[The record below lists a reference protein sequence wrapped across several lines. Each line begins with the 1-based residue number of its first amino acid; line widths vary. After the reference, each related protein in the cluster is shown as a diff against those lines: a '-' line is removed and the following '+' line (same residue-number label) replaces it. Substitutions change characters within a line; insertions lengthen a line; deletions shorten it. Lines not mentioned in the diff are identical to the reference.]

1 MKRFLISLLVLILT
15 AGTLG
20 AQTQSKSSGTKT
32 KNATPRSTK
41 TAIPPRRSLLNPV
54 SLNEKAPEIYK
65 VKFVT
70 TKGDI
75 IIQVTRVWAP
85 LGADRFYNLVK
96 NGFFTDASFFRVIAG
111 FMAQFGINAKPTINA
126 AWQSANIQDDPVKQS
141 NKRGYVTF
149 AKSSAPNSRTT
160 QLFINYGDN
169 SRLDSDGFAPF
180 GQVIEGMDVVDKL
193 YSEYGEGAPGG
204 NGPDQGRVQLE
215 GKPYLDKNFPKLDSI
230 KSAAIMSAASPASKT
245 PVKAP
250 AAHKAPAK
258 PATPAA
264 KTPQ

>member
-1 MKRFLISLLVLILT
+1 MKRLLISLLMLSVT
-15 AGTLG
+15 AVTLG
-20 AQTQSKSSGTKT
+20 AQTPKPSGTGVKKT
-32 KNATPRSTK
+32 MSAATKK
-41 TAIPPRRSLLNPV
+41 TAPPRRSLLNPA

-70 TKGDI
+70 TKGNFV
-75 IIQVTRVWAP
+75 IQVTRAWAP
-85 LGADRFYNLVK
+85 LGADRFYNLAK

-126 AWQSANIQDDPVKQS
+126 AWQAANIQDDPVKQN
-141 NKRGYVTF
+141 NKRSYVSF
-149 AKSSAPNSRTT
+149 AMAGPNTRTT

-169 SRLDSDGFAPF
+169 SASLDPQGFAPF

-193 YSEYGEGAPGG
+193 YSEYGEGAPRG
-204 NGPDQGRVQLE
+204 NGPDQGRVQME

-230 KSAAIMSAASPASKT
+230 KSAILVSAAGAASKT
-245 PVKAP
+245 PAKTSP
-250 AAHKAPAK
+250 AHKTTVK

>member
-1 MKRFLISLLVLILT
+1 MKRFLISLLILSVT

-20 AQTQSKSSGTKT
+20 AQTQSKSSGTAT
-32 KNATPRSTK
+32 KKATPTARK
-41 TAIPPRRSLLNPV
+41 TATAPRRSLLNPA
-54 SLNEKAPEIYK
+54 SLNEKAPEVYK

-75 IIQVTRVWAP
+75 VIQVTRAWAP

-96 NGFFTDASFFRVIAG
+96 NGFFADASFFRVIAG

-126 AWQSANIQDDPVKQS
+126 AWQSANIQDDPAKQS
-141 NKRGYVTF
+141 NKRGYLTF

-169 SRLDSDGFAPF
+169 SRLDSEGFAPF

-193 YSEYGEGAPGG
+193 YSVYGEGAPGG

-245 PVKAP
+245 PVNTTP
-250 AAHKAPAK
+250 AHKTPAK
-258 PATPAA
+258 SATPA
-264 KTPQ
+264 KKNPS